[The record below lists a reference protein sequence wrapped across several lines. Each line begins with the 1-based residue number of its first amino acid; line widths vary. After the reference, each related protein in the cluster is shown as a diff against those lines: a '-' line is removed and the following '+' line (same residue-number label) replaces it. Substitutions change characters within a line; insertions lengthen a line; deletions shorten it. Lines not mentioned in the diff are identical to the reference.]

1 MRKIQHYLIA
11 GSLFLFAFG
20 VQPVFAQNID
30 KAVQAYKAGNYV
42 DAAIRFYEVLNYEE
56 DPSLVAEAEYGLAS
70 SLEKTELYLSS
81 FKYYSIIVQEGSDHP
96 FFAKAVEG
104 LLDVGDALKDDKF
117 VPEILD
123 GIYDNNHNALKRL
136 TGDILPRVHY
146 SVGELLFRRKDYN
159 VSKDFLRSIREGSS
173 VYPHAQYLIGLQYA
187 RIGQAARARR
197 QYKKAIKA
205 FENVRRAIPF
215 SVEDKDLQKLR
226 DLASLAI
233 GRLHYERAYLK
244 ADGDPQRDILINKAI
259 YEYKHIPRFSEA
271 WAEAIFERGWA
282 HAVKGDYGKTLGA
295 VQDLMAPYF
304 YDDFYPEGYVLRAI
318 AYYYNCQW
326 DRVQETLQEANSIIE
341 PLVQQSDALLQQDYD
356 AEEWFALFQKSMRAG
371 PDGGENLIPWR
382 IVAKISSS
390 HKYKKLMHF
399 LGELEREQLFFTKD
413 QTIARGHLGRD
424 MSDFVDTT
432 RSSFVRAIGGWIR
445 AEIRRTKE
453 VGEDS

>member
-1 MRKIQHYLIA
+1 M
-11 GSLFLFAFG
+11 
-20 VQPVFAQNID
+20 
-30 KAVQAYKAGNYV
+30 
-42 DAAIRFYEVLNYEE
+42 
-56 DPSLVAEAEYGLAS
+56 
-70 SLEKTELYLSS
+70 
-81 FKYYSIIVQEGSDHP
+81 
-96 FFAKAVEG
+96 
-104 LLDVGDALKDDKF
+104 
-117 VPEILD
+117 
-123 GIYDNNHNALKRL
+123 
-136 TGDILPRVHY
+136 
-146 SVGELLFRRKDYN
+146 FRRKDYN

-453 VGEDS
+453 VGEDSLEGILTRITVVDLETSSAETEWLSQGREIEGKVRKRLPRPFVPDDTFQFWWHRDEYWLDELGYHEYTIKTECYE